1 MKHMKRILLSALLVS
16 ATVLV
21 SAQDLPAPSP
31 LGKVEQI
38 VGLTT
43 VKVEYS
49 RPSAKGR
56 TVFGDVVPYGELWRT
71 GANACTKI
79 SFNGPVVVEGTVVPA
94 GKYAL
99 LTMPYEGT
107 WVVMFNS
114 DTTLRGTDGYDAAKN
129 VATLKVAATAAGSF
143 TETFTIGLEAVK
155 DDRAQ
160 LELRWEK
167 TVVSIGIHADA
178 LDKAMANI
186 KEALVGADLKAGTY
200 HRSARFYLD
209 RSIDVKQALAWA
221 KQADSMEQRYWM
233 KHTLALCY
241 AANGNTAEAIATAK
255 RSMAMAETEKDPA
268 YVKLNQAKIE
278 EWSK

>member
-1 MKHMKRILLSALLVS
+1 MKRILLSSLIIS
-16 ATVLV
+16 ASVLV

-31 LGKVEQI
+31 LGKVEQV

-56 TVFGDVVPYGELWRT
+56 VVFGSLVPYDKMWRT
-71 GANACTKI
+71 GANACTKV
-79 SFNGPVVVEGTVVPA
+79 SFSGPVMIGGAEVPA

-99 LTMPYEGT
+99 VTIPNEKV
-107 WVVMFNS
+107 WQVMLNS
-114 DTTLRGTDGYDAAKN
+114 DTTISGTEGYDEGKN
-129 VATLKVAATAAGSF
+129 VAMLKADVKHMTNP
-143 TETFTIGLEAVK
+143 TETFTIGFDAVK

-167 TVVSIGIHADA
+167 TMVSIEIHADA
-178 LDKAMANI
+178 MDQAMGNI
-186 KEALVGADLKAGTY
+186 KEAMNGTDVKAGTY

-209 RSIDVKQALAWA
+209 RGIDNAQALAWA
-221 KQADSMEQRYWM
+221 KQADSMEKKYWM

-241 AANGNTAEAIATAK
+241 AANGQKQEAIAAAK
-255 RSMAMAETEKDPA
+255 ESMAMAETEKDNQ
-268 YVKLNQAKIE
+268 YVKLNQEKIA

>member
-1 MKHMKRILLSALLVS
+1 MKRILLSSLLVS
-16 ATVLV
+16 ATVLA
-21 SAQDLPAPSP
+21 SAQTLPAPSP

-71 GANACTKI
+71 GANACTKV
-79 SFNGPVVVEGTVVPA
+79 SFDGPVVVEGTMVPA
-94 GKYAL
+94 GKYAVF
-99 LTMPYEGT
+99 TTPNEGT
-107 WVVMFNS
+107 WAVVFNT
-114 DTTLRGTDGYDAAKN
+114 DTTLHGTDGYEAAKN
-129 VATLKVAATAAGSF
+129 VAEFKVAATAADGF
-143 TETFTIGLEAVK
+143 TETFTIDFAAVK
-155 DDRAQ
+155 DDHAQ

-167 TVVSIGIHADA
+167 TVVSIGLQADA
-178 LDKAMANI
+178 MDKAMANI
-186 KEALVGADLKAGTY
+186 KEAINGTDVKAGTY

-209 RSIDVKQALAWA
+209 RKINVEQALAWA
-221 KQADSMEQRYWM
+221 KQADSMEQKYWM

-241 AANGNTAEAIATAK
+241 AANGNKAEAIATANQ
-255 RSMAMAETEKDPA
+255 SMALAETEKDPA

>member
-1 MKHMKRILLSALLVS
+1 MKRMLLPALLFG
-16 ATVLV
+16 ATALT

-43 VKVEYS
+43 VKVDYS

-56 TVFGDVVPYGELWRT
+56 VVFGDVVPYNELWRT

-79 SFNGPVVVEGTVVPA
+79 SFDGPVVIEGTAVPA

-99 LTMPYEGT
+99 LTIPNEGT
-107 WVVMFNS
+107 WSLMLNS
-114 DTTLRGTDGYDAAKN
+114 DTTLRGTDGYDATKN
-129 VATLKVAATAAGSF
+129 VAQFKTKATTVDHF
-143 TETFTIGLEAVK
+143 TETFTIGFDAVK

-160 LELRWEK
+160 LQLCWEK
-167 TVVSIGIHADA
+167 TIVSIGLHADA

-186 KEALVGADLKAGTY
+186 KVAMGGTDVKAGTY
-200 HRSARFYLD
+200 HRSARFYHD
-209 RSIDVKQALAWA
+209 RGVNPEQALAWA
-221 KQADSMEQRYWM
+221 KQADQMEQRYWV

-241 AANGNTAEAIATAK
+241 AAMGNKADAIATAK
-255 RSMAMAETEKDPA
+255 ASLALAETEKDPA
-268 YVKLNQAKIE
+268 YVKLNQAKID